1 MNLCAR
7 ICSIA
12 VITAAGIAFSSSNAS
27 ALPPENGISYQG
39 RLAQNGLPVD
49 GTRDLRFRLYDDA
62 VAGNLVGTVELFD
75 LVVTEGL
82 FSVNLDF
89 GVTPWV
95 TNEQLWLE
103 VEAGPAD
110 GMQNYEIISRMKLSA
125 VPYALNTRG
134 ISVDSSGKV
143 GIGTDIPAR
152 LLHLDDGFT
161 LAGSSISQNTDLLIT
176 SEDAGLTLVSDQSG
190 SVGSFIDLMEQ
201 TGTGTLV
208 DNWSIIRRTPAAGS
222 SLEFRHGPNFGAF
235 NNNLVMSMNPIG
247 SVDIGGGP
255 ATDSRL
261 EISNIGSTD
270 GVKMLGFGEGDI
282 SGFYFVSGFAPAGNA
297 NFMSLSAAPES
308 TMTWTAGGTVGIG
321 TDSPNSRLDVRFAN
335 GNGIEV
341 TDTNTATSA
350 IGIHSTVGAGTGVR
364 GESTNGSGSTIGV
377 YGQVA
382 SPSGWGVY
390 SNGRLGASGTK
401 SFMIDHPLDPMGSYL
416 LHYSSESPEP
426 QNRYNGNVHLD
437 KSGRGVVVLPD
448 YFESINADHRYTLT
462 PIGAPAPY
470 LYIESEIQGNAFVIA
485 GGVAGQKI
493 SWEVISRRNDEFVRQ
508 RGAPIEVQKV
518 GIERG
523 KLLVPSLFGQPE
535 SMGIHYKA
543 PASVE

>member
-12 VITAAGIAFSSSNAS
+12 VIAAAGIAFSSSFAS
-27 ALPPENGISYQG
+27 AVPPENGFGYQG
-39 RLAQNGLPVD
+39 QLNQDGMPVD

-110 GMQNYEIISRMKLSA
+110 GMQNYEIIARMKLSA

-134 ISVDSSGKV
+134 
-143 GIGTDIPAR
+143 
-152 LLHLDDGFT
+152 
-161 LAGSSISQNTDLLIT
+161 LAVNENG
-176 SEDAGLTLVSDQSG
+176 E
-190 SVGSFIDLMEQ
+190 
-201 TGTGTLV
+201 
-208 DNWSIIRRTPAAGS
+208 
-222 SLEFRHGPNFGAF
+222 
-235 NNNLVMSMNPIG
+235 
-247 SVDIGGGP
+247 VDIGGGP

-282 SGFYFVSGFAPAGNA
+282 SGFYFVSGFAPAGDA
-297 NFMSLSAAPES
+297 NFMSLSAATQS

-350 IGIHSTVGAGTGVR
+350 IGVHSTVGAGTGVR
-364 GESTNGSGSTIGV
+364 GESTNGSGSTFGV

-437 KSGRGVVVLPD
+437 KNGRGVVVLPD

-462 PIGAPAPY
+462 PIGAPAPN

-518 GIERG
+518 GVERG

-535 SMGIHYKA
+535 SMGIHFKA